1 MSNRSIHSLAQ
12 RGLAFAALLMGSS
25 AMVSPLALAQ
35 VVDDEEVVSDD
46 RVLDTV
52 TVTSSRREENI
63 LDVPYNISAVS
74 GEDIEGAI
82 TLDSAELLRAIPGVS
97 LIDQGPR
104 NGAQFNSIRI
114 RGLNVDSSALGDYA
128 VPSVA
133 TVSTYVN
140 ETPVFANIALIDLDR
155 VEVLRGPQATLYG
168 SGAMGGTVKYLVR
181 PPQLGEVEGRVGATV
196 SSVDGSDSLGI
207 AYSGVLN
214 VPVGDKLALRFNAL
228 VQDYPGITDYSNIY
242 VLDANGVPTQPLGL
256 FARGPAG
263 TEFRS
268 VEDADTFE
276 STYLR
281 ASARLE
287 PSAATD
293 FTLNYFY
300 QEDNVGGRRQPS
312 LGNDG
317 FGNPY
322 AEYEN
327 GAVILE
333 PSEREFNL
341 ASLEANIDLGFATL
355 TSASSYYENQGASA
369 SDNTGFYANTF
380 PQFYYYYPR
389 PLYTA
394 DRRFS
399 DESFIQEVRLVSEA
413 GGMFDYVAGVYYQ
426 DQTRAASQVSDLIGF
441 EAYADSLFPPIDFV
455 STDNVFTYERSE
467 DFKELA
473 LFGELTWNLTDDLSL
488 TGGLRWFDN
497 TSDVS
502 TFVRVGAY
510 DGFAGQ
516 VSTPFESSQDDIL
529 YKLNVAYEFGD
540 DDLFYATVSEGYRRG
555 GNNGVPTIGRFAN
568 DPAWQIYQPDTVTNY
583 EAGMKGTWAAQ
594 RYDLSVFLIDWQDPQ
609 FNTSAPIG
617 SFFAVVNGE
626 EAASS
631 GLEFQVSGP
640 IGEALGYAFGYAY
653 VKSELTAPLFEPP
666 TLGVGTPVLVAPDG
680 APLPGVPEHAL
691 NFALDYT
698 KQVTS
703 DLTFIGRLDG
713 FYQSETQNVLD
724 PGVLQSA
731 SFDGFSIWDLT
742 ATLQRGNWSA
752 AAFVKNVF
760 NDEGITGAFT
770 PDAFGPN
777 VAADFAGSN
786 SRSFIALPR
795 TVGVSVNLNF

>member
-1 MSNRSIHSLAQ
+1 MSNKSIRFHTN
-12 RGLAFAALLMGSS
+12 RGIAFAALIMGTS
-25 AMVSPLALAQ
+25 ALIPPAALAQ
-35 VVDDEEVVSDD
+35 AADEEAASED

-52 TVTSSRREENI
+52 TVTSGRREENI
-63 LDVPYNISAVS
+63 LDVPYNISAIS

-114 RGLNVDSSALGDYA
+114 RGLNVDSSALGDFA

-140 ETPVFANIALIDLDR
+140 ETPVFANIALIDLER

-168 SGAMGGTVKYLVR
+168 SGAMGGTVKFLVR
-181 PPQLGEVEGRVGATV
+181 APQLGEVEGRVGATA
-196 SSVDGSDSLGI
+196 SSVDGSEGI
-207 AYSGVLN
+207 GLAYSGVLN
-214 VPVGDKLALRFNAL
+214 VPVGDKLAFRFNAL
-228 VQDYPGITDYSNIY
+228 VQDYPGITDYTNIY
-242 VLDANGVPTQPLGL
+242 VLDANGVPTRPQGL

-263 TEFRS
+263 AEFRS

-276 STYLR
+276 STYFR

-287 PSAATD
+287 PTASTD
-293 FTLNYFY
+293 FTLNYFH
-300 QEDNVGGRRQPS
+300 QEDDVGGRRQPS

-322 AEYEN
+322 GQYEN

-355 TSASSYYENQGASA
+355 TSATSYYENQGSSA

-380 PQFYYYYPR
+380 PQFYYFYPR

-394 DRRFS
+394 ERTFG
-399 DESFIQEVRLVSEA
+399 DESFIQEVRLVSDA

-426 DQTRAASQVSDLIGF
+426 DQTRSASQVSDLIGF
-441 EAYADSLFPPIDFV
+441 ETYADNLFPPFDFV
-455 STDNVFTYERSE
+455 STDNVFTYDRNE
-467 DFKELA
+467 DFQEIA
-473 LFGELTWNLTDDLSL
+473 LFGELTWNLSEDLSV

-516 VSTPFESSQDDIL
+516 VSTPFESSQDDVL
-529 YKLNVAYEFGD
+529 YKLNVAYEFSD
-540 DDLFYATVSEGYRRG
+540 DDLLYATVSEGYRRG

-568 DPAWQIYQPDTVTNY
+568 DPAWQIYQSDTVTNY
-583 EAGMKGTWAAQ
+583 EAGLKGTWSGQ
-594 RYDLSVFLIDWQDPQ
+594 RYDLSAFFIDWQDPQ

-617 SFFAVVNGE
+617 SFFAVVNGD

-640 IGEALGYAFGYAY
+640 LGEAFGYAFGYAY

-666 TLGVGTPVLVAPDG
+666 TLGFGTPVLVAPDG
-680 APLPGVPEHAL
+680 SPLPGVPEHAL
-691 NFALDYT
+691 NLALDYT
-698 KQVTS
+698 RQLSS

-742 ATLQRGNWSA
+742 ATLEKDRWSI
-752 AAFVKNVF
+752 AAFAKNVF
-760 NDEGITGAFT
+760 NDEGVTGAFT

-777 VAADFAGSN
+777 IAADFAGSN

-795 TVGVSVNLNF
+795 TFGISVNLNF